1 MRKIAKSLI
10 NMKIKIVILC
20 VMMVLFNF
28 FIYKNSMAG
37 EVKEYAVK
45 AAFVFNFIKF
55 IQWPENKSLTQQNS
69 SYKLCFIGNNVVATQ
84 FTKLNGK
91 TIGSKILE
99 THRLLQAR
107 ECQNCN
113 IIFISKGTD
122 ALILKKI
129 ISRVSG
135 KPVLTIG
142 ETKKFTEIGGVI
154 SFFLKNDHLHFAIN
168 IKAANI
174 QGLKM
179 SSRLLKLAVIVD
191 G

>member
-1 MRKIAKSLI
+1 MSKIAKSLI
-10 NMKIKIVILC
+10 NMKSKMVILC
-20 VMMVLFNF
+20 VVLFLFNF
-28 FIYKNSMAG
+28 SAYKNSMAG

-55 IQWPENKSLTQQNS
+55 IQWPGKETLTEQNS
-69 SYKLCFIGNNVVATQ
+69 PYQLCFIGNNTVAKE

-91 TIGSKILE
+91 TIGSKTLD
-99 THRLLQAR
+99 THRLLQAK
-107 ECQNCN
+107 ECEKCKV
-113 IIFISKGTD
+113 IFISRDTD
-122 ALILKKI
+122 PLTLKEV
-129 ISRVSG
+129 ISRVKG

-142 ETKKFTEIGGVI
+142 ETKAFTKFGGVI
-154 SFFLKNDHLHFAIN
+154 SFFLENDHLHFAIN
-168 IKAANI
+168 TKAAKI